1 MFILFFGGM
10 SLHISQALLCH
21 MFSID
26 MSWGATAKEVEFSNF
41 FIEIPKV
48 AKTFK
53 YSIALSVS
61 TIAAMVIMAKGEFIP
76 WNWNIDQFVAIFPLA
91 MLCAC
96 HLLLP
101 IVLNPG
107 LMTFSW

>member
-1 MFILFFGGM
+1 MFVVFFGGM

-21 MFSID
+21 MFGID

-53 YSIALSVS
+53 YTIALSFL
-61 TIAAMVIMAKGEFIP
+61 TIAAMVIMAKAGFIP
-76 WNWNIDQFVAIFPLA
+76 LSLYLI
-91 MLCAC
+91 
-96 HLLLP
+96 
-101 IVLNPG
+101 
-107 LMTFSW
+107 